1 MPVDAGGV
9 YNGGM
14 RVPLALFLPLAA
26 LAQPPTPGAIPPPL
40 RQAASLINDFGNTR
54 RYAAENAAVAPPA
67 AGEER
72 VVFMGDSITD
82 NLHNAQRFGPFFP
95 GKPYLNRG
103 ISGQVTGQMLLRFY
117 PDVIALQPKA
127 VVIFGGTND
136 IGGNIG
142 PVPVESTE
150 NNLAAMADMA
160 RANGIKVV
168 MASLTPVCDI
178 PGKPPITP
186 GRPPESILALNRWI
200 KDYAANHGLVFLDYF
215 SATVDDKG
223 FFRAELTED
232 GLHPTAKGYQ
242 IMNPLAEA
250 AIARALGR

>member
-1 MPVDAGGV
+1 
-9 YNGGM
+9 M
-14 RVPLALFLPLAA
+14 RFLLVLFVPLAA
-26 LAQPPTPGAIPPPL
+26 LAQPQAPSVVPPQL

-54 RYAAENAAVAPPA
+54 RYAAEHAAVKPPA
-67 AGEER
+67 AGEQR

-82 NLHNAQRFGPFFP
+82 NMHNTQRFGPFFP
-95 GKPYLNRG
+95 DKPYLNRG
-103 ISGQVTGQMLLRFY
+103 IGGQVTAQMLLRFY

-142 PVPVESTE
+142 PVPMESTE

-168 MASLTPVCDI
+168 LASLTPVCDL
-178 PGKPPITP
+178 PGKPPMTR
-186 GRPPESILALNRWI
+186 GRPPESILTLNRWI
-200 KDYAANHGLVFLDYF
+200 KDYAASHNLVFLDYF

-223 FFRAELTED
+223 WLRADLTED
-232 GLHPTAKGYQ
+232 GLHPTAKGYE
-242 IMNPLAEA
+242 IMNPLAEK
-250 AIARALGR
+250 AIAQALGR

>member
-1 MPVDAGGV
+1 
-9 YNGGM
+9 M
-14 RVPLALFLPLAA
+14 RVPLALFIPLAA
-26 LAQPPTPGAIPPPL
+26 LAQPGVPGAIPPPL

-54 RYAAENAAVAPPA
+54 RYAAENAAVAPAA
-67 AGEER
+67 AGEDR

-117 PDVIALQPKA
+117 PDVIALQPRA

-168 MASLTPVCDI
+168 MASLTPVSDI

-200 KDYAANHGLVFLDYF
+200 KDYTANHGLVFLDYF

-250 AIARALGR
+250 AIAHALGR

>member
-1 MPVDAGGV
+1 M

-14 RVPLALFLPLAA
+14 RFPLALFLPLAA
-26 LAQPPTPGAIPPPL
+26 MAQPPVPGPVPPQL

-54 RYAAENAAVAPPA
+54 RYATENAAVKPPA
-67 AGEER
+67 GEQR
-72 VVFMGDSITD
+72 VVLMGDSITD
-82 NLHNAQRFGPFFP
+82 NLHNVQRFGPFFP

-103 ISGQVTGQMLLRFY
+103 IGGQVTGQMLQRFY

-142 PVPVESTE
+142 PVPLETVE

-160 RANGIKVV
+160 RANGIKVIL
-168 MASLTPVCDI
+168 ASVTPVCDI
-178 PGKPPITP
+178 SGRPPMTM
-186 GRPPESILALNRWI
+186 GRPPESILTLNRWI
-200 KDYAANHGLVFLDYF
+200 KDYAASHSAVFLDYF

-232 GLHPTAKGYQ
+232 GLHPTAKGYE
-242 IMNPLAEA
+242 IMNPLLEK
-250 AIARALGR
+250 AIAQALGK